1 MDWGVDGAWRCD
13 NDEVVTT
20 SALTLDGHAVDEGRL
35 AAVCQRFGV
44 VELAVFGS
52 VARGEPGPRS
62 DVDLL
67 YVLAPDARLGFA
79 FSQLED
85 ELAELFGRRVDLVAK
100 RSLHRLLRDEVLA
113 EARTLYAA

>member
-1 MDWGVDGAWRCD
+1 MA
-13 NDEVVTT
+13 TT
-20 SALTLDGHAVDEGRL
+20 SALILDGHAVDEGHL
-35 AAVCQRFGV
+35 ARVCERYGV

-52 VARGEPGPRS
+52 VARGEAGPDS

-67 YVLAPDARLGFA
+67 YVLAPDAGLGFA
-79 FSQLED
+79 FSKLED
-85 ELAELFGRRVDLVAK
+85 ELAELLGRPVDLVAK